1 MTYLLYALV
10 VAFIAVFLGGAWF
23 IRKTLRHRALVKS
36 LGYQLLL
43 VRVPREDA
51 KPGED
56 LKANHARAE
65 QLFASLLALNESVS
79 YEVAVPHVGEE
90 LHFYVSVPRT
100 MAESVM
106 RQVQGLWPNASVTRE
121 EGDYNIFSPGGA
133 VAAAYVTAK
142 DSHAMPVRTYM
153 ELGTDMTAS
162 ILGGFSKLSGIGQG
176 AAFQVVVRPAPK
188 EAAKGLQRL
197 LTGLHEGKKIKD
209 LVPTLGSTLSS
220 IANTASTPNAAEQA
234 APGKPDEEL
243 VKALEAKVAKPL
255 AWVEMRLIASAPT
268 QREAD
273 QILEG
278 ISAGF
283 SQFAA
288 PRRNELKVTKPR
300 SQKRIVH
307 EFSFREFTGAN
318 TSLLNVEELASI
330 YHFPLP
336 GSEVARVKWLKSREA
351 APPANLPKDGLLL
364 GESVYRGAHTPVY
377 LTDEDRRRHLYV
389 IGQTGTGKSTLLGN
403 LILHDIERG
412 AGIAVLDPHG
422 DLVEMALAHV
432 PPSRIDDVIY
442 FDPSDLMLPMGLNIL
457 EFNPANPEEKTF
469 IVNEVQGI
477 FNKLFPPETMGP
489 MFEQYMRNALLLLME
504 DAAYEPATL
513 VEVPRVFTDAE
524 WRKKKLARI
533 TNPVVKD
540 FWEQEAAKAGG
551 DASLANMT
559 PYITSKFSN
568 FIANDYV
575 RPIIGQPK
583 SSLNFKEVMDGGKI
597 LLVNLA
603 KGKIGDINA
612 NLLGMIIMGRISMA
626 AFARTGT
633 SQESRRDFHTYIDEF
648 QNFTTDSISSIF
660 SEARKYRLTLTVAHQ
675 YIAQLSDKIRDS
687 VFGNVGNQLA
697 MRVGPADAEFLVKQF
712 EPTFTTSDLVNVDNF
727 NAYVKVMVNGQTSV
741 PFNIEV
747 GKQSWAKGDPAY
759 TAKLKE
765 YARIKHGTPRHQVEA
780 DITKRLRN

>member
-1 MTYLLYALV
+1 MQILIYALV
-10 VAFIAVFLGGAWF
+10 IAFIAICAVGAFL

-43 VRVPREDA
+43 VRVPREEA
-51 KPGED
+51 KAGED
-56 LKANHARAE
+56 LKSAHARAE
-65 QLFASLLALNESVS
+65 QLFASLLALNEPVS
-79 YEVAVPHVGEE
+79 YEIAVPHVGEE

-100 MAESVM
+100 MIESVM
-106 RQVQGLWPNASVTRE
+106 RQVQGLWPSASVTRE

-133 VAAAYVTAK
+133 VAGAYVTTK
-142 DSHAMPVRTYM
+142 ESHGMPLRTYL

-162 ILGGFSKLSGIGQG
+162 ILGGFAKLSGIGQG

-188 EAAKGLQRL
+188 EAGKGLQRL
-197 LTGLHEGKKIKD
+197 LTGLHEGKKMKD
-209 LVPTLGSTLSS
+209 LLPTLGSTLSS
-220 IANTASTPNAAEQA
+220 IATTASTTPKPDAPAA
-234 APGKPDEEL
+234 KPDEEL
-243 VKALEAKVAKPL
+243 VKALESKVSKPL
-255 AWVEMRLIASAPT
+255 AWVEMRLITSAPT
-268 QREAD
+268 QAEAD
-273 QILEG
+273 LILEG
-278 ISAGF
+278 IAAGF

-288 PRRNELKVTKPR
+288 PRRNELKVNKPR
-300 SQKRIVH
+300 SMKGIVH
-307 EFSFREFTGAN
+307 EFSFREFTGSNA
-318 TSLLNVEELASI
+318 SLLNVEELASL

-336 GSEVARVKWLKSREA
+336 GSEVARVKWLKSKE
-351 APPANLPKDGLLL
+351 APPPAHLPKEGLLL
-364 GESVYRGAHTPVY
+364 GESTYRGTRTPIY
-377 LTDEDRRRHLYV
+377 LSDEDRRRHLYV

-412 AGIAVLDPHG
+412 AGVAVLDPHG
-422 DLVEMALAHV
+422 DLVETALAHI

-442 FDPSDLMLPMGLNIL
+442 FDPGDLMLPMGLNML
-457 EFNPANPEEKTF
+457 EYNPANPEEKTF

-504 DAAYEPATL
+504 DAATEPATL

-583 SSLNFKEVMDGGKI
+583 SSLNFKELMDGGKI
-597 LLVNLA
+597 LLVNLS

-612 NLLGMIIMGRISMA
+612 NLLGMIIMGRIAMA
-626 AFARTGT
+626 AFARAGSDAQT
-633 SQESRRDFHTYIDEF
+633 RRDFHVYIDEF
-648 QNFTTDSISSIF
+648 QNFTTDSISTIF

-675 YIAQLSDKIRDS
+675 FIAQLSDKIRDS

-697 MRVGPADAEFLVKQF
+697 MRVGPTDAEFLVKQF
-712 EPTFTTSDLVNVDNF
+712 EPTFSAADLINIDNL
-727 NAYVKVMVNGQTSV
+727 NAYAKVMVNGETST
-741 PFNIEV
+741 PFNLEV
-747 GKQSWAKGDPAY
+747 GKQSWEKGDPNY
-759 TAKLKE
+759 TSKLKE
-765 YARIKHGTPRHQVEA
+765 YARIKFGMPRHQVEA